1 MSLILM
7 AADLVAIAALV
18 VLFLSRHSRR
28 DLVVAFLGV
37 NIGVLAVSAALST
50 MSASIGLGLGLFGVL
65 SIIRLRSEELNQTEI
80 AHYFAALAL
89 GLIGGLGGTQ
99 PLWAIGLMLMVLA
112 AVFVGDH
119 PRMSK
124 RTERQDL
131 LLDRAHTDR
140 VALRA
145 HVERILGTEV
155 SDLTVRRTDLVN
167 DTTLITVTTI
177 ARSPAAL
184 TTQSTSPRPAST
196 ANVAATEVTR

>member
-1 MSLILM
+1 MEQSRNLR
-7 AADLVAIAALV
+7 V
-18 VLFLSRHSRR
+18 VRVNVLRH
-28 DLVVAFLGV
+28 LE
-37 NIGVLAVSAALST
+37 LA
-50 MSASIGLGLGLFGVL
+50 
-65 SIIRLRSEELNQTEI
+65 
-80 AHYFAALAL
+80 
-89 GLIGGLGGTQ
+89 LGGTQ

-184 TTQSTSPRPAST
+184 ATQSTSPRPAST
-196 ANVAATEVTR
+196 ANLATTEVTR